1 MGVSNLDWELLVE
14 LCFNKL
20 HFKRSCFD
28 HFQASL
34 RLYLLVQYYQ
44 YFTWQ
49 DVKNLQVYS
58 ATSRDKYTYRT
69 RVIITRSLYVLNQ
82 LFFRVLQLIF

>member
-1 MGVSNLDWELLVE
+1 MDWELLVE

-34 RLYLLVQYYQ
+34 RLYLLVQYYMARRQ
-44 YFTWQ
+44 KLQVHIKFFSIS
-49 DVKNLQVYS
+49 KNLLNHYS
-58 ATSRDKYTYRT
+58 EHYPSKEKVNFDKDF
-69 RVIITRSLYVLNQ
+69 N
-82 LFFRVLQLIF
+82 